1 MRNTELTAGTTAA
14 SVSVGAGIAI
24 AGIWV
29 SSSALTIMLLL
40 ITFVLDEQVEPAPD
54 LSTWGAVAVLLLLAA
69 PMMAAFAATRLVL
82 NKD

>member
-1 MRNTELTAGTTAA
+1 MRDTELTTRTTVP
-14 SVSVGAGIAI
+14 SVSAGAGIAI
-24 AGIWV
+24 VGIWV

-40 ITFVLDEQVEPAPD
+40 ITFVLDEQAEPAPD
-54 LSTWGAVAVLLLLAA
+54 LSTWGAVAALLLLAA